1 MQPTTDSPPAR
12 HSTAVTLNRLAYW
25 INQHW
30 ILLFSLLFGLYVVL
44 PFLAPVFMAAGLAP
58 LGQLIYSIYSFL
70 CHQLPE
76 RSFFL
81 FGPKLTYTLAEIQSS
96 WQATDNPLI
105 LRQFIGNAEM
115 GWKVAWS
122 DRMVSMFTST
132 VIFGLLW
139 RLVSY
144 KLRPISWKILMLFLL
159 PMAVDG
165 STHFISDLFG
175 LHQGFRDTN
184 TWLAVLTNHAFSPG
198 FYAGDAWGSF
208 NSIMRLLSGIL
219 FGLGTVW
226 FSFPHLDEY
235 FNDQAAWIKY
245 KFTKAKLQL

>member
-30 ILLFSLLFGLYVVL
+30 IVLFSLLFGLYVVL

-58 LGQLIYSIYSFL
+58 IGQLIYTIYSFL

-105 LRQFIGNAEM
+105 CASSSETLKWAGK
-115 GWKVAWS
+115 W
-122 DRMVSMFTST
+122 
-132 VIFGLLW
+132 
-139 RLVSY
+139 
-144 KLRPISWKILMLFLL
+144 
-159 PMAVDG
+159 
-165 STHFISDLFG
+165 
-175 LHQGFRDTN
+175 
-184 TWLAVLTNHAFSPG
+184 PG
-198 FYAGDAWGSF
+198 R
-208 NSIMRLLSGIL
+208 I
-219 FGLGTVW
+219 VW
-226 FSFPHLDEY
+226 FPCLRV
-235 FNDQAAWIKY
+235 
-245 KFTKAKLQL
+245 L